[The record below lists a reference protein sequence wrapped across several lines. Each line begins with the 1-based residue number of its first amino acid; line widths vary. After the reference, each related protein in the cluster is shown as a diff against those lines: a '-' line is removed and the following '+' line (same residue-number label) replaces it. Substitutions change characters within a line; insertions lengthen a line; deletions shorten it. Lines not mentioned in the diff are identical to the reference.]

1 MAFIYLFIFVYNS
14 DNSPSVYV
22 RLGTLQGHGTLSWN
36 MVEIDDG
43 RLDWQNTDC
52 WIDLHGFVCF

>member
-1 MAFIYLFIFVYNS
+1 MAFIYLFLSTTPY
-14 DNSPSVYV
+14 NSPSVYA
-22 RLGTLQGHGTLSWN
+22 RLETQQGHGTLSWD